1 MEHVNSGVLLIMT
14 LPGILTLIYG
24 FMVKSSASRYP
35 SLGWGYK
42 SDLTRKN
49 AQVWSEANNFAG
61 KVFIIL
67 GIANIILWPLATYTF
82 WDGYETMIYM
92 SCGTFMMLSLVI
104 IMALTEKHLD
114 SMFDRDGNLKA
125 VKA

>member
-24 FMVKSSASRYP
+24 FMVKGSASKFP

-49 AQVWSEANNFAG
+49 AQVWSEANNFSG
-61 KVFIIL
+61 KVLIIL

-82 WDGYETMIYM
+82 WDGLETMIYM
-92 SCGTFMMLSLVI
+92 SCGTFLMLSLVMVI
-104 IMALTEKHLD
+104 TLTEKHLS
-114 SMFDRDGNLKA
+114 SMFDREGNPRA
-125 VKA
+125 I